1 MASILRAQGSQK
13 WSLGCLGS
21 ILSTLRPLKVDFGA
35 LEGSSWTVGGFKGGS
50 KAKLRLF
57 SLPIWLHVGSILESN
72 SVYKSESKFGRLFD
86 RGWDAFWDDVET
98 FDPRNSSPRVHETLI
113 FINSPFSP
121 QVENM

>member
-1 MASILRAQGSQK
+1 M
-13 WSLGCLGS
+13 
-21 ILSTLRPLKVDFGA
+21 DFGA

-50 KAKLRLF
+50 KAKLPLF
-57 SLPIWLHVGSILESN
+57 SLPIWVHFGSILESK

-98 FDPRNSSPRVHETLI
+98 FDPRKWSSRVHETLI

-121 QVENM
+121 QVEIN